1 MDSELRARIEK
12 AAIRHPLATNGKIAH
27 NCNCKVADVD
37 EIRNDLGL
45 KPPPS
50 RPVGVRKPSLKGKGM
65 SEFRAKHD
73 VDLII
78 RTKVL
83 GLLSEGNE
91 EYFEDYDFREIC
103 GVSVH
108 HWRRH
113 ADSPEFSEYR
123 LKKGSLNV
131 WAPAHIIMQMKK
143 ILGVG

>member
-27 NCNCKVADVD
+27 NCNCKVADV
-37 EIRNDLGL
+37 EQIRNDLGL
-45 KPPPS
+45 ESPPARLPGAK
-50 RPVGVRKPSLKGKGM
+50 RPSLKGKDI

-73 VDLII
+73 VNLII

-83 GLLSEGNE
+83 EFLSEDNE

-103 GVSVH
+103 GVSIQ

-113 ADSPEFSEYR
+113 ADSPEFEEYR
-123 LKKGSLNV
+123 LKKGRLNI
-131 WAPAHIIMQMKK
+131 WAPEHVIVQMKK
-143 ILGVG
+143 ILGII